1 MRRHFRQLE
10 EKDDQGNAVASE
22 VGVGAAGAALSKCA
36 EESEAAGGVVA
47 GDAAGDG
54 AFGGPGCESDG
65 FFNED
70 GVPGGAVGTEE
81 DDQPAPSGK
90 DGAGGGMRCGV
101 RAGAVDAVAGR
112 PGQGTGGTGGVEEE
126 VHEEIRNREQGTG
139 NRDQGTGIR
148 DQGSGNRTWLPEAA
162 GDPTHHEAAVMNGAQ
177 FLIPGEWATSLYSV
191 VGRSSSIPAQGPP

>member
-10 EKDDQGNAVASE
+10 EKDDQGNAGASE

-101 RAGAVDAVAGR
+101 RAGAVDSFAGR

-126 VHEEIRNREQGTG
+126 VHEKIRNRDQGTG

-148 DQGSGNRTWLPEAA
+148 EQGTGIREQGSGNRDQDLAA
-162 GDPTHHEAAVMNGAQ
+162 SGSRSFCGTSQSHGVRRPAIP
-177 FLIPGEWATSLYSV
+177 LITKQP
-191 VGRSSSIPAQGPP
+191 